1 MRQLYAGPSY
11 QDTETVQ
18 TVFCGGIDMRKISV
32 DGVREGMLLARTI
45 YSEDGNILLSAG
57 MKLMESYISRLKG
70 LNIYEI
76 YIDDKISYD
85 IEINDV
91 ISDET
96 RFEARVAIKNAMDS
110 IRFGSSIDVK
120 PIRDTVCRMIDELM
134 DARDAVINLHDIK
147 SLDQYTFGHSV
158 NVCVL
163 SIITGLSMDYDQD
176 KLKELAM
183 GAMLHDIGKTRI
195 PAEILNKPDALTDS
209 EFEIIK
215 KHTNYGYEMLKKSV
229 ELTTYASYIALTHH
243 EKYNGEGYPLGLKGD
258 GIHEFSRIVAIAD
271 VYDAITSDRAYK
283 RRRQINEAI
292 EYLVGMGGHHFDYQI
307 VRKFLEHIT
316 TYPLGTCVKLNT
328 GQTAI
333 VVDINKKYPNRPI
346 IRLIRDEAGVML
358 DRFSELDLTTNNTL
372 LITDIVEEI

>member
-1 MRQLYAGPSY
+1 
-11 QDTETVQ
+11 
-18 TVFCGGIDMRKISV
+18 MRKISV

-85 IEINDV
+85 IEINDI

-134 DARDAVINLHDIK
+134 NDKNAVINLHDIK

-283 RRRQINEAI
+283 RRRQISEAI
-292 EYLVGMGGHHFDYQI
+292 EYLVGMGGHHFDYEI
-307 VRKFLEHIT
+307 VRKFLGHVT